1 MADGRILVVDDEPQ
15 FLLTVQSFLEN
26 SGFEVIPGTSCR
38 QAEDIYGSSKPDAV
52 VMDYSLGDGNALGI
66 LPRLRAVDAF
76 IPIIIMTGHA
86 SIELAV
92 QAVKLG
98 AEHFLTKP
106 VDLPTLAVMLERSL
120 ENQRNRRKQALDY
133 SRRDREGINPF
144 LGTSAVIG
152 TLAETATRV
161 AAADSPILI
170 QGETGIGKSVLA
182 RWI

>member
-26 SGFEVIPGTSCR
+26 TGFEVIPGTSCR
-38 QAEDIYGSSKPDAV
+38 QAEEIYSSAKPDAV
-52 VMDYSLGDGNALGI
+52 VMDYSLGDGNALEI
-66 LPRLRAVDAF
+66 LPRLHAADVS

-106 VDLPTLAVMLERSL
+106 VDLPTLAVMLGRSL
-120 ENQRNRRKQALDY
+120 ENQRNRRNLALDH
-133 SRRDREGINPF
+133 SRRNRKG
-144 LGTSAVIG
+144 
-152 TLAETATRV
+152 
-161 AAADSPILI
+161 
-170 QGETGIGKSVLA
+170 
-182 RWI
+182 

>member
-15 FLLTVQSFLEN
+15 FLHAVQSFLEN

-38 QAEDIYGSSKPDAV
+38 QAEEIYISAKPDAV
-52 VMDYSLGDGNALGI
+52 VMDYSLGDGNTHEI
-66 LPRLRAVDAF
+66 LPRLRAVDSS

-120 ENQRNRRKQALDY
+120 ENQRNRRKQAIVQPVKPRGDKPIPWQQ
-133 SRRDREGINPF
+133 RDDQR
-144 LGTSAVIG
+144 
-152 TLAETATRV
+152 
-161 AAADSPILI
+161 
-170 QGETGIGKSVLA
+170 TG
-182 RWI
+182 